1 MIQRHATWA
10 VEDSFKVGVVRAV
23 DVVGAVE
30 VIQSQA
36 VDVISGSHAVIV
48 DVIQAVVVD
57 DGAVL
62 NR

>member
-1 MIQRHATWA
+1 MIVAQAADVIQSHA
-10 VEDSFKVGVVRAV
+10 VEDPVKAVDVVRAV
-23 DVVGAVE
+23 DV
-30 VIQSQA
+30 IQSKA
-36 VDVISGSHAVIV
+36 FDVISGSHAVIV